1 VAPITTTIRGISTE
15 VTLTTEN
22 GLANPSVASCDNL
35 TTIPKSVL
43 GEQIGILL
51 DRQESLLSQAMSAAF
66 DLD

>member
-1 VAPITTTIRGISTE
+1 VAPITGTIRGIWTE
-15 VTLTTEN
+15 VTLRTDI
-22 GLANPSVASCDNL
+22 GLGIPSVARWDNL